1 MKIAI
6 LGAMQEEIE
15 PLLAML
21 PEAKVTDYGKNRYYE
36 TAYQNMELVI
46 AYSKIG
52 KVNAALTATTMIE
65 KFGAQQLIF
74 TGVAGGLNPKLKIG
88 DLVAANRLIQHDV
101 DITAFGHPYGFIPES
116 GDFVEVDKTL
126 LAIAHEVAREKG
138 IDLLEGVVATG
149 DQFIASEER
158 RNFIIHTYEA
168 DATEMEGASVAY
180 VCDCLGVPFF
190 VLRSISD
197 AADMDA
203 GFNFDAFLKS
213 SAKISAEFALAMV
226 AKLSK

>member
-1 MKIAI
+1 M
-6 LGAMQEEIE
+6 
-15 PLLAML
+15 
-21 PEAKVTDYGKNRYYE
+21 
-36 TAYQNMELVI
+36 
-46 AYSKIG
+46 
-52 KVNAALTATTMIE
+52 
-65 KFGAQQLIF
+65 
-74 TGVAGGLNPKLKIG
+74 
-88 DLVAANRLIQHDV
+88 AANRLIQHDV